1 MRVIAGSAK
10 GTRLAAVPGPTRPLA
25 DRAREG
31 LFSSVGHA
39 VVGCRFLDLF
49 AGTGA
54 VGIEALSRGAA
65 SATLVDSSP
74 AAIRAVRENL
84 RRSRLADGATVL
96 RADARRALGGL
107 RGPFEVV
114 FLDPPYAIA
123 PAALDAVVAAIAS
136 NGIVAPDGLVILTR
150 PDGGYMP
157 VIPIDWAA
165 DRRLSYGDAVILAYR
180 T

>member
-74 AAIRAVRENL
+74 AAIRAIRENL

-136 NGIVAPDGLVILTR
+136 TGILAPDGLVILTR